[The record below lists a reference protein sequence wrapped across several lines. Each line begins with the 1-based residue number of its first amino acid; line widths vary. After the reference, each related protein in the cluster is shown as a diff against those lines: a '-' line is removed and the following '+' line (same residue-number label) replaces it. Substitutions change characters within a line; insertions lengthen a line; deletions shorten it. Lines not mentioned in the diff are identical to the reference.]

1 MEYDYPPQDNQRPNA
16 NPIFNPQQSFVQIE
30 DLHQTI
36 SRHRQQLR
44 FLQQQQFQ
52 PDAFTEA
59 EPRMD
64 GEVAREAWMRMR
76 ELRENQQPLYNLH
89 NSFFQETTPD
99 LSGWSSEAPMRRKNY
114 NKQPP
119 QGLENAGRH
128 VTTGSNLLD
137 DGLGISS
144 SSTTQLQQ
152 GHLHRQFPSDAFTE
166 MEQQMH
172 AEVWRVQMQESQ
184 PFREYQHHGHAV
196 LPANFWQE
204 TTQDWSGW
212 SSQAPMR
219 PQKQKQTRKG
229 VQNAGQNV
237 TKGGNLPGDRL
248 GNSSATT
255 LMVRNIPVRYTQEM
269 LLKEWP
275 NKGTYDFLY
284 LPICIKKRCNTSFA
298 FINFISP
305 EEAREFAQKWHHE
318 RLLFFSARKPLD
330 ISLADLQGLEKNLL
344 QCMNNKTSRIRNIRF
359 QPAVFSG
366 TERVSVEK
374 VMKDMRDKLNPNQN
388 IDELEQEDAASSSGQ
403 QIPVETF

>member
-64 GEVAREAWMRMR
+64 SEVAREAWMRMR

-237 TKGGNLPGDRL
+237 TKGGNPLGDRL

-275 NKGTYDFLY
+275 NKGTYNFLY

-305 EEAREFAQKWHHE
+305 EEAREFAEKWHHE

-388 IDELEQEDAASSSGQ
+388 IDELELEDAASSSGQ
-403 QIPVETF
+403 QMPVETF